1 MIRHL
6 LCIAAAS
13 ALLAPAVPR
22 AAPAAPL
29 SMGVEVGGGIKTVS
43 ATIAAFESNYP
54 KPVAT
59 LWRSPIN
66 DMLQTTH
73 LSVVNQDFK
82 YDALFG
88 YGFLT
93 LMDLIMGTYPVAGEG
108 DKITDA
114 LISALDFDPQ
124 QVRSD
129 SAAIKA
135 AVWACASAVNKN
147 VHTSDIKSSHNS
159 ALFLDKSLF
168 SGGLHV
174 FVACIP
180 ALVTHVTRLKQ

>member
-93 LMDLIMGTYPVAGEG
+93 LMDLIMGTYPVQGEG

-124 QVRSD
+124 QVRAD

-135 AVWACASAVNKN
+135 A
-147 VHTSDIKSSHNS
+147 IS
-159 ALFLDKSLF
+159 ALS
-168 SGGLHV
+168 
-174 FVACIP
+174 
-180 ALVTHVTRLKQ
+180 

>member
-13 ALLAPAVPR
+13 ALLAPTVPR

-88 YGFLT
+88 YGFLVASNFYSAV
-93 LMDLIMGTYPVAGEG
+93 LMILIGIVLHNGAPYLGGHGNTALYTTNFVVAYVSSFFYL
-108 DKITDA
+108 A
-114 LISALDFDPQ
+114 LFGMVLAFKGRLVGVPPSAL
-124 QVRSD
+124 
-129 SAAIKA
+129 K
-135 AVWACASAVNKN
+135 
-147 VHTSDIKSSHNS
+147 T
-159 ALFLDKSLF
+159 
-168 SGGLHV
+168 LHSNNM
-174 FVACIP
+174 A
-180 ALVTHVTRLKQ
+180 

>member
-6 LCIAAAS
+6 ISVAAAS
-13 ALLAPAVPR
+13 ALLAPTVPR

-29 SMGVEVGGGIKTVS
+29 SMAVEVGGGIKTVS
-43 ATIAAFESNYP
+43 QTIAAFESNYP
-54 KPVAT
+54 RPVAT

-114 LISALDFDPQ
+114 PVSLYTSPSPRDRQKSRMPSSA
-124 QVRSD
+124 
-129 SAAIKA
+129 
-135 AVWACASAVNKN
+135 
-147 VHTSDIKSSHNS
+147 
-159 ALFLDKSLF
+159 
-168 SGGLHV
+168 
-174 FVACIP
+174 
-180 ALVTHVTRLKQ
+180 

>member
-1 MIRHL
+1 
-6 LCIAAAS
+6 
-13 ALLAPAVPR
+13 
-22 AAPAAPL
+22 
-29 SMGVEVGGGIKTVS
+29 VS
-43 ATIAAFESNYP
+43 QTIAAFESNYP
-54 KPVAT
+54 RPVAT

-93 LMDLIMGTYPVAGEG
+93 LMDLIMGTYPVEGEG

-135 AVWACASAVNKN
+135 AVEGSTEADLLAAAASGSGALGSCVAE
-147 VHTSDIKSSHNS
+147 IKSRNPYFHTRPGSV
-159 ALFLDKSLF
+159 
-168 SGGLHV
+168 GLLSIMDSV
-174 FVACIP
+174 NVPTGA
-180 ALVTHVTRLKQ
+180 